1 MNRQFH
7 AKIQLQSWLLLAAFL
22 FLTGYAAWVKHPVFL
37 CIGLL
42 LMVVLIDRMIHT
54 TYTVTSDSLLLHTS
68 RYVRDVAVPLSSIQR
83 IDQIRTMRLFGKA
96 LSSYL
101 LVTYADEQGETR
113 QLSLMPKD
121 DDEFVQYIQKK
132 RQQLVS

>member
-42 LMVVLIDRMIHT
+42 LMVVLIERMIHT
-54 TYTVTSDSLLLHTS
+54 TYTVSSDTLTLHTS
-68 RYVRDVAVPLSSIQR
+68 RYVRDVVVPLSSIQR
-83 IDQIRTMRLFGKA
+83 IDQVQTLRLFGKA

-101 LVTYADEQGETR
+101 LVGYADEQGETR
-113 QLSLMPKD
+113 QVSLMPKNPD
-121 DDEFVQYIQKK
+121 DFVDYIQKK
-132 RQQLVS
+132 RR